1 VIVQLAVAHTLGN
14 LLTNVSLGRVNVSF
28 THTIKAMEPFFTVLL
43 SVLLLG
49 EVSKTKIRSVS
60 DLIYNLRLYKR
71 VIFSDI
77 IFEILINVQWPSLWI
92 VCSLLPIVAGVSL
105 ASFTEASFNW
115 YEQQE
120 QEQKK

>member
-49 EVSKTKIRSVS
+49 EVSKTKIPSVS

-77 IFEILINVQWPSLWI
+77 IFEILIMSSGRVCGLFVRCYLLSLE
-92 VCSLLPIVAGVSL
+92 SL
-105 ASFTEASFNW
+105 
-115 YEQQE
+115 
-120 QEQKK
+120 